1 MKIFQGITV
10 SEYGGAQS
18 VVAYLIKYLDTKHK
32 LFLLYG
38 GEGEAWRS
46 LGDNFKKI
54 RLNKH
59 KKHINLADLGLFFK
73 LLHYRFK
80 YRPDIIHLHSSKM
93 GVLGRLVFSKK
104 RTILTMH
111 GFDSVRKNYRQYLLC
126 EKLLQHK
133 VGGIVAV
140 CQYDVKSLKEENI
153 TKNVTCIYNG
163 VPDLLDVK
171 VEYDPVIID
180 KLSKIKDRFPKII
193 MCVARISPQ
202 KRFDLFLGIAK
213 ALPQYAFVWIG
224 NKNNIEH
231 LPENIFCL
239 GEIDSAHYYIKF
251 ADIFILPSNY
261 EGLPMTILEAMSFG
275 KPIVAS
281 AVGGIPEVL
290 QQNNGFAVD
299 NKPASFVEKIEHI
312 LSKDDIYDE
321 FCRNSRKQ
329 FLEHHTI
336 EKMVF
341 EYTQLYNQLLEKAK

>member
-1 MKIFQGITV
+1 MRIFQGITV

-18 VVAYLIKYLDTKHK
+18 VVAYLIKYLDTKQE

-46 LGDNFKKI
+46 LGDNFRKI

-59 KKHINLADLGLFFK
+59 RKHINLADLGLFFK
-73 LLHYRFK
+73 LLYYRFR
-80 YRPDIIHLHSSKM
+80 YRPDIVHLHSSKM
-93 GVLGRLVFSKK
+93 GVLGRLAFSKK

-133 VGGIVAV
+133 VGSIVAV
-140 CQYDVKSLKEENI
+140 CQYDVETLKEENI

-163 VPDLLDVK
+163 VPDLLNIK
-171 VEYDPVIID
+171 VEYDPSTID
-180 KLSKIKDRFPKII
+180 RLTKIKEKYSKVI

-202 KRFDLFLGIAK
+202 KRFDLFISIAK

-224 NKNNIEH
+224 NKNDIDN
-231 LPENIFCL
+231 LPDNVFCL

-251 ADIFILPSNY
+251 ADLFILPSNY
-261 EGLPMTILEAMSFG
+261 EGLPMTILEAMSFA

-281 AVGGIPEVL
+281 AVGGITEVL

-299 NKPASFVEKIEHI
+299 NTPESFVEKIEYI
-312 LSKDDIYDE
+312 LSNDEIYDE
-321 FCRNSRKQ
+321 ICKNSRTQ
-329 FLEHHTI
+329 FLENHTI
-336 EKMVF
+336 EKMAS
-341 EYTQLYNQLLEKAK
+341 EYTQLYNKLLEKAK